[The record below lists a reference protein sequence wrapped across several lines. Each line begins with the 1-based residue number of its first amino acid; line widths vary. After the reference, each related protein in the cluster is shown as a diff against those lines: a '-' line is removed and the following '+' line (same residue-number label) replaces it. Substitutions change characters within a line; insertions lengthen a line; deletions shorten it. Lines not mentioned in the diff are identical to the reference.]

1 MNKKYIARDK
11 NLDSFT
17 CPHCQTLSLMN
28 FRILRFEQDV
38 MTDDDGVAFIIN
50 KHGYDEEIYSSELK
64 IARCH
69 SCGKK
74 IIWIDNEYIYPNI
87 VAEEVNPDLPESV
100 KQLYNEAGLIYNQSP
115 RAACALLRLAIDRLC
130 NELGET
136 DRDINKNIGVLVEK
150 GLPKKVQQ
158 ALDVV
163 RVVGNKAVHPGEI
176 AFDVDDIKTAKSLM
190 RLINMIGQSMITDP
204 KDIEDMYNLLPE
216 SAKESIERRDNK

>member
-1 MNKKYIARDK
+1 MNNKYIAPDR

-17 CPHCQTLSLMN
+17 CPHCNALSLMT
-28 FRILRFEQDV
+28 FQVHHFEQDV
-38 MTDDDGVAFIIN
+38 IEVMGQPLTVN
-50 KHGYDEEIYSSELK
+50 NYGYDEEVYSNELK

-74 IIWIDNEYIYPNI
+74 IIWVDNNYVYPNI

-136 DRDINKNIGVLVEK
+136 DRDINKNIGALVEK
-150 GLPKKVQQ
+150 G
-158 ALDVV
+158 
-163 RVVGNKAVHPGEI
+163 
-176 AFDVDDIKTAKSLM
+176 
-190 RLINMIGQSMITDP
+190 
-204 KDIEDMYNLLPE
+204 
-216 SAKESIERRDNK
+216 